1 MAART
6 KKTESF
12 EDGLNRL
19 EEMAQEMETSQLP
32 LEELLKRYEEGVK
45 LAGELTGKLET
56 MKAALE
62 TVPLSADNNKPED
75 SQLSLTDLMGGTEE

>member
-32 LEELLKRYEEGVK
+32 LEELLKRYEEGMK
-45 LAGELTGKLET
+45 LAGDLTGKLAA

-62 TVPLSADNNKPED
+62 TVQPEGAEKPEN
-75 SQLSLTDLMGGTEE
+75 SQLSLTDLMGGAEE

>member
-32 LEELLKRYEEGVK
+32 LEELLKRYAEGMK

-62 TVPLSADNNKPED
+62 TVPLSVDNNKPED
-75 SQLSLTDLMGGTEE
+75 SQLSLTDLMGGMEE

>member
-19 EEMAQEMETSQLP
+19 EEMAQEIGRAPRLNSSH
-32 LEELLKRYEEGVK
+32 VF
-45 LAGELTGKLET
+45 
-56 MKAALE
+56 
-62 TVPLSADNNKPED
+62 
-75 SQLSLTDLMGGTEE
+75 